1 MFVPMPETYP
11 LRRPGIA
18 AAAGRPQRADY
29 GTLPA
34 FRPASQGRAGRRSGA
49 GKIGARQSLGGYSAS
64 GMSRSAR
71 FTRLGTT
78 TRVRAVAAGGKG
90 LVLSRG
96 RSEGHTSEL
105 QSLMRISYAVFCLK
119 KNKNKHHR

>member
-64 GMSRSAR
+64 GMSRRAR

-96 RSEGHTSEL
+96 SAMEAVGIGRASCREG
-105 QSLMRISYAVFCLK
+105 VCLYV
-119 KNKNKHHR
+119 

>member
-49 GKIGARQSLGGYSAS
+49 GKIGARQSLGGYSDT
-64 GMSRSAR
+64 GRGGSAALP
-71 FTRLGTT
+71 RLGTT
-78 TRVRAVAAGGKG
+78 TRVRAVADAGKG
-90 LVLSRG
+90 RVLPRG
-96 RSEGHTSEL
+96 SARQAGTRVGRE
-105 QSLMRISYAVFCLK
+105 
-119 KNKNKHHR
+119 